1 MPSMKNKSLIN
12 NNYKRNKENV
22 LLKQYEIYVESSE
35 KISLKRMSANT
46 WYAGLNT
53 ALFAVAGFTS
63 ILSNK
68 FTAIIMSALGI
79 ILCLAWMSNISA
91 YKKLNSVIHF
101 LKYFVL
107 LQMFCR
113 YHGLEDAE
121 RFLKK
126 SF

>member
-1 MPSMKNKSLIN
+1 
-12 NNYKRNKENV
+12 
-22 LLKQYEIYVESSE
+22 
-35 KISLKRMSANT
+35 MSANT

-91 YKKLNSVIHF
+91 YKKLNSVKFKVIHELEEHLASRPFTREDHF
-101 LKYFVL
+101 LNGDYKLAKVEKYIPYLFILVYIL
-107 LQMFCR
+107 IIVYLSGGIM
-113 YHGLEDAE
+113 
-121 RFLKK
+121 KIWT
-126 SF
+126 